1 MQARM
6 QQQQQQQLLQ
16 SAQQQ
21 LLQQQM
27 IGQQNIVSPSS
38 SINSVGVS
46 SPFAPPHSQVNG
58 IPNSGVPVGGIN
70 ITQVENTSGQP
81 KKVYKIKSQFEGRT
95 EHKSFGQQ
103 NNVPSHDTGLTES
116 QHSES
121 HHDRMPLA
129 PAPPPPPMQFQD
141 QDLISPRMQ
150 IKAPPPPPPPPPA
163 NVYKEDTFDRQKGTF
178 SFTDKTGRAR
188 TVRIGRVIWPPPSDS
203 GQKETRE
210 VGRLEIDEKVERSL
224 NDKMGGKKQWKKPE
238 PEPQEVRKVS
248 YSTGI
253 LFLFKTSKRVL
264 S

>member
-1 MQARM
+1 LSFKLLSTFSSISRRPTSRVSFCPESEGGGHITLPILTVLARP
-6 QQQQQQQLLQ
+6 
-16 SAQQQ
+16 A
-21 LLQQQM
+21 
-27 IGQQNIVSPSS
+27 

-58 IPNSGVPVGGIN
+58 IPNPGVPVGGIN

-81 KKVYKIKSQFEGRT
+81 KKIYKIKSQFEGRT

-150 IKAPPPPPPPPPA
+150 IKAPPPPP
-163 NVYKEDTFDRQKGTF
+163 
-178 SFTDKTGRAR
+178 
-188 TVRIGRVIWPPPSDS
+188 
-203 GQKETRE
+203 
-210 VGRLEIDEKVERSL
+210 
-224 NDKMGGKKQWKKPE
+224 
-238 PEPQEVRKVS
+238 
-248 YSTGI
+248 
-253 LFLFKTSKRVL
+253 
-264 S
+264 

>member
-38 SINSVGVS
+38 SMNSVGVS

-58 IPNSGVPVGGIN
+58 IPNSGVPIGGIN
-70 ITQVENTSGQP
+70 ITQAENPSGQP
-81 KKVYKIKSQFEGRT
+81 KKIYKIKSQFEGRT

-103 NNVPSHDTGLTES
+103 NNVPSHDTVLTES

-121 HHDRMPLA
+121 HHDRMPLT
-129 PAPPPPPMQFQD
+129 PAPPPPMQFQD

-150 IKAPPPPPPPPPA
+150 IKAPPPPPPPLPA
-163 NVYKEDTFDRQKGTF
+163 NVYKEDTFDREKGTF

-188 TVRIGRVIWPPPSDS
+188 TVRIGRVIWPPPSDNEQER
-203 GQKETRE
+203 QKEKRE

-238 PEPQEVRKVS
+238 PEPEPQEVRKVI
-248 YSTGI
+248 YSI
-253 LFLFKTSKRVL
+253 LFLFSK
-264 S
+264 